1 MSSGTGILLRFCIV
15 YFALYSL
22 GTQIIGGV
30 LLTPWFSFPALGTVW
45 PMREIT
51 NWLAEHVFGVRL
63 PILYTG
69 NSGDTVF
76 HWIQTAWLLAL
87 AMAIT
92 AAWRTLQPG
101 RSREERWHR
110 WFRVFIRFA
119 MAAQMFYYGM
129 AKIIPTQFPP
139 PSLVTLVESVGNLSL
154 SDLLWTHVGASLP
167 YQVFTGCAEMLSGIL
182 LLAPRTTLLGAL
194 IGLADMTQVFVLN
207 MTYDFGLKQISFH
220 YLLMFAFLIA
230 PDARRLANVL
240 VLNRSAEPSSP
251 PDLFSTPLANR
262 IALVA
267 QVVFGIYLI
276 GMFTWVA
283 TRSYYAEGGPGVD
296 AIAALRHLE
305 RGGAVGG
312 RPEPA
317 AGPERLRSPLA
328 SRHLRHARRPRLSAH
343 RRFVRALRS
352 GDRYQ
357 PPHHRVDQAKRR
369 KLARRFHLRTAVIRS
384 TRARGDDGRVSAA
397 DSAATGRVRY
407 LQAAQQS
414 LPVDSSAGPLR
425 RMRSSRRGRRELIRF
440 FRKKQPKTVTTP

>member
-1 MSSGTGILLRFCIV
+1 MGRTKDHGRTMHQGPSTGGILLRFCIV

-30 LLTPWFSFPALGTVW
+30 LLTPWFSFPPLGTVW

-51 NWLAEHVFGVRL
+51 NWLAEHVFGVRT

-69 NSGDTVF
+69 NSGDTAF

-119 MAAQMFYYGM
+119 LGAQMFYYGM

-154 SDLLWTHVGASLP
+154 SDLLWTHIGASTP
-167 YQVFTGCAEMLSGIL
+167 YQVFTGCAEILSGIL
-182 LLAPRTTLLGAL
+182 LLAPQTTLLGAL

-262 IALVA
+262 RALVA

-283 TRSYYAEGGPGVD
+283 TRSYYAEGGPGV
-296 AIAALRHLE
+296 E
-305 RGGAVGG
+305 
-312 RPEPA
+312 
-317 AGPERLRSPLA
+317 RSPLYGIWNVEELSVDGQSRPPVLNDYDRRWRRAIFDTPDVLVFQRTDDSFAHYVAAIDA
-328 SRHLRHARRPRLSAH
+328 SRRAIALTKRNGGNWRAAFTFERPSSDRLVLEGAMDGYQLRIRLRLVELDTFRLLNSRFRWVRPPDP
-343 RRFVRALRS
+343 F
-352 GDRYQ
+352 
-357 PPHHRVDQAKRR
+357 
-369 KLARRFHLRTAVIRS
+369 
-384 TRARGDDGRVSAA
+384 
-397 DSAATGRVRY
+397 
-407 LQAAQQS
+407 
-414 LPVDSSAGPLR
+414 AG
-425 RMRSSRRGRRELIRF
+425 
-440 FRKKQPKTVTTP
+440 